1 MIRGHLGCFQILAVL
16 EGSEEKGAEATPSQ
30 AGPRVWTQ
38 LRRQSWCPPHAPG
51 SRAEVVVGRCWG
63 EIVVLRKV
71 EVLVQPLTVRC
82 VSKTGRDWKF
92 PGEAG
97 DIRMWRHREGDATRL
112 GGGLGGVCVFVHTGR
127 THVFAGQRRRADIF
141 ANKMLKKH
149 ISAAESVLTVAAN
162 KRCLDSCGNTQNHFP
177 GVKCGEMRFSLGL
190 FSQKQAS
197 PSVQGCE
204 SHITLK
210 PTLHPRTSELTGLL
224 QMAARSERGVSGIS
238 VHRFVC
244 KLFVLCLHLP
254 SYFWW
259 SSIERLSL
267 RHSFK

>member
-51 SRAEVVVGRCWG
+51 SRAEVVVGRCGG

-92 PGEAG
+92 PGDAG

-112 GGGLGGVCVFVHTGR
+112 GGGLGVPPAPH
-127 THVFAGQRRRADIF
+127 
-141 ANKMLKKH
+141 
-149 ISAAESVLTVAAN
+149 
-162 KRCLDSCGNTQNHFP
+162 
-177 GVKCGEMRFSLGL
+177 
-190 FSQKQAS
+190 
-197 PSVQGCE
+197 
-204 SHITLK
+204 
-210 PTLHPRTSELTGLL
+210 PTLASQPPQPPLFLQEPATCSWRDELFCLNSEGSKYPL
-224 QMAARSERGVSGIS
+224 
-238 VHRFVC
+238 
-244 KLFVLCLHLP
+244 
-254 SYFWW
+254 
-259 SSIERLSL
+259 
-267 RHSFK
+267 